1 MPIESFVGRDG
12 TARIVINGRETKFRA
27 PSLDEARDKVRD
39 MAIAHAVETR
49 TAQHFIAYD
58 PDANWQFY
66 IAPDGTMTVLPTP
79 VIAPRPLS
87 APTVEPEPAPPA
99 PQAQQQ
105 PEPQA
110 RPQLPAEYY
119 APQAEVIDHTV
130 VVPRKA
136 ARPTLIVHVEGGE
149 ALRAQPP
156 IVLGRRPAEIEGH
169 TSITLV
175 SPGRECSRTHAVV
188 DVDDACRLIVTDQDA
203 ANGTTAD
210 ATPLAPHTPTV
221 VPNGV
226 RLQLGDVAVRIE
238 AFPPGQSP
246 VSSAPRAVIAPH
258 KEEAS

>member
-12 TARIVINGRETKFRA
+12 TARIVIDGRETKFRA
-27 PSLDEARDKVRD
+27 PSLDAARDKVRD
-39 MAIAHAVETR
+39 MAVAYAVETH

-58 PDANWQFY
+58 PDANYQFY
-66 IAPDGTMTVLPTP
+66 IAPDGTMTIMPTP
-79 VIAPRPLS
+79 VIAPQPFNV
-87 APTVEPEPAPPA
+87 PTVEPEPQQPA
-99 PQAQQQ
+99 PQVQQQ
-105 PEPQA
+105 EPQA
-110 RPQLPAEYY
+110 QPQLPAEYY
-119 APQAEVIDHTV
+119 APQAEDIDHTV

-136 ARPTLIVHVEGGE
+136 ARPTLIVHVEGGA

-175 SPGRECSRTHAVV
+175 SPGRECSRTHAAV
-188 DVDDACRLIVTDQDA
+188 DVDDECRLIVTDQDA

-210 ATPLAPHTPTV
+210 ATPLAPRTPTV

-226 RLQLGDVAVRIE
+226 RLQLGDAAVRIE

-246 VSSAPRAVIAPH
+246 VSSAPGAAIASH